1 VKKSNSM
8 LKIKK
13 NLDFCNN
20 YWTVLYGSFVKGN
33 FILNRSDVDVAIIT
47 KVKDKESNSK
57 LWLSLLEKITPSY
70 DIKIFELL
78 PLFLKIEI
86 IESYY
91 VLFGDPLEISEYFY
105 KYRSIWKEMVGRYKS
120 NQFISIQE
128 KISLLENQKRII

>member
-1 VKKSNSM
+1 MKKSNSIT
-8 LKIKK
+8 KIKED
-13 NLDFCNN
+13 LDFCSN

-47 KVKDKESNSK
+47 KTKDKESNSK
-57 LWLSLLEKITPSY
+57 LWLTLLEKITPSY

-78 PLFLKIEI
+78 PLFLKIEV
-86 IESYY
+86 IESYN

-120 NQFISIQE
+120 NQFISTQE
-128 KISLLENQKRII
+128 KISLLENQKRIK

>member
-1 VKKSNSM
+1 MKKSNSI
-8 LKIKK
+8 LEIKK
-13 NLDFCNN
+13 NLDFCCN

-47 KVKDKESNSK
+47 QVKDKESNSK
-57 LWLSLLEKITPSY
+57 FWLSLLEKITPNY

-105 KYRSIWKEMVGRYKS
+105 KYRSIWKEMVGRYES
-120 NQFISIQE
+120 NQFMNIEE
-128 KISLLENQKRII
+128 KISMLENQKRI

>member
-1 VKKSNSM
+1 M
-8 LKIKK
+8 ITKIKK
-13 NLDFCNN
+13 DLDFCSN
-20 YWTVLYGSFVKGN
+20 YWAVLYGSFVKDD

-57 LWLSLLEKITPSY
+57 LWMSLLEKNTPSY

-128 KISLLENQKRII
+128 KISLLENQKKII

>member
-13 NLDFCNN
+13 NLDFCSN

-47 KVKDKESNSK
+47 KVKYKESNSK

-105 KYRSIWKEMVGRYKS
+105 NYRSIWKEMVGRYKS

>member
-1 VKKSNSM
+1 M

-13 NLDFCNN
+13 NLDFCSN

-47 KVKDKESNSK
+47 KVKYKESNSK

-105 KYRSIWKEMVGRYKS
+105 NYRSIWKEMVGRYKS